1 MYGVSIHRTVL
12 NYSFKQGVLIPHL
25 VPAFQNKL
33 PTIAYFLNSTF
44 PPLSHL
50 FKNMTCFIQI
60 GLQFALSANF
70 STQGQPIAPPEPWI
84 HYRANLGLQ
93 LCYTMLYYVA
103 IKGKHLLLLVK
114 RLCITCV

>member
-1 MYGVSIHRTVL
+1 MYGVSIYRTVL
-12 NYSFKQGVLIPHL
+12 NYFFQTRCSILHL

-33 PTIAYFLNSTF
+33 PTIAYFLNSIF
-44 PPLSHL
+44 PPLSYL

-60 GLQFALSANF
+60 GLQFALTANF
-70 STQGQPIAPPEPWI
+70 STQGQPIAPLEPWI
-84 HYRANLGLQ
+84 HHRANLGLQ